1 MTRVTGLVG
10 SLTHRYLGPILLVR
24 VGPIV
29 TRTVTTR
36 LMLLAEGSNAAERV
50 ATPPVGGHH
59 PLPVAPTAQHEL
71 VEHRPSRDEVFGL
84 TELGWV
90 RSGE

>member
-36 LMLLAEGSNAAERV
+36 LMLLA
-50 ATPPVGGHH
+50 TPPSGGHH

>member
-1 MTRVTGLVG
+1 MG

-36 LMLLAEGSNAAERV
+36 LTLLA
-50 ATPPVGGHH
+50 TPFPEPE

>member
-36 LMLLAEGSNAAERV
+36 LMLLEGRGFG
-50 ATPPVGGHH
+50 PGGI